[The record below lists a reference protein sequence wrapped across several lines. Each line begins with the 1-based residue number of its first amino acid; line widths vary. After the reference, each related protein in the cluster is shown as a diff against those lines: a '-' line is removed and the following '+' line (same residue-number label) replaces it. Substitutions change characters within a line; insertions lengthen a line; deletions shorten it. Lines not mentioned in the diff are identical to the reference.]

1 MVGRGRPPPG
11 ICRTGYDCQ
20 QREGT
25 LPPKQ
30 LRRRH
35 QGAEITVSYDIA
47 RCIHAAKCVLGLPTV
62 FNREW
67 ADWIDPAGATPERI
81 ASVVYRC
88 PSGALR
94 VADPQGSDL
103 ESPRSPNTIHI
114 RPNGP
119 LYLRGDLRIIGASG
133 EQVHADTRM
142 ALCRCGAS
150 GNKPFCD
157 NSHLRVEFVSGT
169 EIAGAQQPAGGGG
182 PLRIMPQRNGPYELE
197 GNLEIRDRSGQLLY
211 QGASTRLCRCG
222 ASKEQ
227 PFCDDSHLQFDFE
240 AAAW

>member
-1 MVGRGRPPPG
+1 M
-11 ICRTGYDCQ
+11 
-20 QREGT
+20 
-25 LPPKQ
+25 
-30 LRRRH
+30 
-35 QGAEITVSYDIA
+35 
-47 RCIHAAKCVLGLPTV
+47 LGLSAV

-67 ADWIDPAGATPERI
+67 ADWIDPAGAPPERI
-81 ASVVYRC
+81 AAVVYQC

-94 VADPQGSDL
+94 VAEPQGSDL
-103 ESPRSPNTIHI
+103 ESPAAANTIKI

-133 EQVHADTRM
+133 EPVHADTRM

-157 NSHLRVEFVSGT
+157 NSHLRIEFLSGT
-169 EIAGAQQPAGGGG
+169 ETTGAQQPAEPGG

-197 GNLEIRDRSGQLLY
+197 GSLEIRDRCGQLLFR
-211 QGASTRLCRCG
+211 GSSTRLCRCG

-227 PFCDDSHLQFDFE
+227 PFCDDSHLQIGFE
-240 AAAW
+240 ADDW